1 MNKIFDMNRFG
12 RYFATDLKSCIAG
25 YGLSFL
31 LISLMG
37 LIIYIG
43 TVMMG
48 LIVNGTWVG
57 PDLGFRVTT
66 FGICMFVLIVT
77 MPVKCYGKITDRKDG
92 SDWLM
97 IPVSGMEKFLSMV
110 IMTIFI
116 VPVASAGLYLGTD
129 AILCALDSTCG
140 DSMITSRLL
149 DDFLKIAVASDNDMA
164 AFPDMAAFIRQVRNP
179 LLYID
184 DIIGG
189 CLIFLLGAI
198 VFQKSKSVKTFIAI
212 IVITT
217 ALGMIVTP
225 VINVVFSN
233 LATTV
238 NESPEALND
247 MFSLG
252 IFRHVAIFDT
262 INDTI
267 VNLILLTGIYFRIKT
282 LKH

>member
-1 MNKIFDMNRFG
+1 MNNIFNTNRFG

-25 YGLSFL
+25 YGLSFM

-37 LIIYIG
+37 LIIYMG

-48 LIVNGTWVG
+48 LIFNGTWEG
-57 PDLGFRVTT
+57 PSLGFRLTV
-66 FGICMFVLIVT
+66 FAICMVVLIVT
-77 MPVKCYGKITDRKDG
+77 MPVKCYGKITDKKDG

-97 IPVSGMEKFLSMV
+97 LPVSRMEKFLSMV
-110 IMTIFI
+110 MMTIFV

-140 DSMITSRLL
+140 NSMITSRLL
-149 DDFLKIAVASDNDMA
+149 DDFLKIAVATDNDMA
-164 AFPDMAAFIRQVRNP
+164 AFPDMAAFIRQVANP

-189 CLIFLLGAI
+189 CLTFLLGAV

-217 ALGMIVTP
+217 ALGMILTP
-225 VINVVFSN
+225 VLNGLFAN
-233 LATTV
+233 LFTTV
-238 NESPEALND
+238 NGSPETINE
-247 MFSLG
+247 MFKLG
-252 IFRHVAIFDT
+252 IFRHVALYDT
-262 INDTI
+262 INDTL

>member
-1 MNKIFDMNRFG
+1 MNKIFNMNRFG

-48 LIVNGTWVG
+48 LIFNGTWEG
-57 PDLGFRVTT
+57 PSLSFRATT

-97 IPVSGMEKFLSMV
+97 IPVSRMEKFLSMV

-116 VPVASAGLYLGTD
+116 VPAASAGLYLGMD
-129 AILCALDSTCG
+129 AVLCAVDNTCG
-140 DSMITSRLL
+140 ESMIASAGRMIDNLV
-149 DDFLKIAVASDNDMA
+149 KIAVATDNDMA
-164 AFPDMAAFIRQVRNP
+164 AFPDMAGFIRQVSNP

-184 DIIGG
+184 DIIGC
-189 CLIFLLGAI
+189 CLTFLLGAI
-198 VFQKSKSVKTFIAI
+198 VFHKSKSVKTFIAI

-217 ALGMIVTP
+217 ALGMILTP
-225 VINVVFSN
+225 VLSGLSF
-233 LATTV
+233 TTV
-238 NESPEALND
+238 PESPEAINE
-247 MFSLG
+247 MFNMS
-252 IFRHVAIFDT
+252 IFRHAALYDT